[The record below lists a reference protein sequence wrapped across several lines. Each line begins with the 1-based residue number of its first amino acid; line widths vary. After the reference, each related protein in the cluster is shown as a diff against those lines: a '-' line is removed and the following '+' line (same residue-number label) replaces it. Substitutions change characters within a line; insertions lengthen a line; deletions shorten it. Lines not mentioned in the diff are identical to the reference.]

1 MTTSSSQLDNKFHI
15 NNFGE
20 RYLPSVNRKS
30 FERLDSKTV
39 FKQTFKDQI
48 FIEDCLHI
56 IIGSDSGLLINFIIN
71 NGIASGSKY
80 LIVEPKV
87 VLDLLPLELLN
98 NVPENIKLI
107 DIAELES
114 LLSSDFCEMYLL
126 KSQYMTHNSIASTLG
141 VVEQY
146 NTCIYNAQKL
156 LKMHHFKMSSTFQNK
171 VFLIQQLKNI
181 SDNLYPASLLR
192 NRFPGKTC
200 IVIGGGPSLDE
211 HIDWITQ
218 NYDQLFIITVS
229 RVAAKLSKANIP
241 AHIIVSIDFQDLNF
255 EVNVDAM
262 SLAQESLLINS
273 YHLNHRITS
282 QWQGKLLYTG
292 ARLPWNKID
301 KDNIAST
308 GPTVT
313 NSAVRIAIELGF
325 KTILLSGV
333 DFCYS
338 SSGATHSKGSVEAE
352 AGINNSRIEE
362 WVETYAGNLAETPVQ
377 LISAAQTLQ
386 NEALAH
392 PHANIINLSIN
403 AAKLEGISYQ
413 AAETIT
419 IEPANIT
426 PKQLL
431 DMVPSSAEDK
441 RNHYHNMQAELL
453 NSLKSLNTIRSLSGK
468 AIKLNRQ
475 LRTIDV
481 QSNQYRSIN
490 KKIALIEREI
500 ESKYSDYSY
509 LIKQYGYVEF
519 SKFLTTKE
527 SENWTVEEMQNMTH
541 LYYNAFELLTSE
553 ISGYI
558 ADAKKI
564 IETRQLEVSDGP
576 NLNKLTELWLQ
587 HNQPG
592 RVHILRKLREELGL
606 NIDHASE
613 HLTEAHDEYNRQL
626 TEKSHPYFSMKQTNK
641 SLHNTLA
648 KITDLYKSK
657 NQTGLTQLANNIEP
671 MIKDDPLAQ
680 QLYFLA
686 KCYLYILGNDKPA
699 ALLALQQI
707 DENNQTEVTL
717 KQLVALASEQQ
728 QIELTLSALAKL
740 VNFSHEYLP
749 LYAHALTI
757 QGDNIAAINTYLDYL
772 EISPEDIKVRLN
784 LGAFLL
790 KIGQTEGA
798 ITCFKQVLTLD
809 IDNLS
814 AINYL
819 NQVTQ

>member
-1 MTTSSSQLDNKFHI
+1 MTTPSSQIDNKFHI

-20 RYLPSVNRKS
+20 HYLPSVNRKS

-39 FKQTFKDQI
+39 FKQTFKDQL
-48 FIEDCLHI
+48 FVEDCLHI
-56 IIGSDSGLLINFIIN
+56 IIGSDSGLLIDFIIN
-71 NGIASGSKY
+71 SGMSSGSKY

-87 VLDLLPLELLN
+87 VLDILPPEILN
-98 NVPENIKLI
+98 KVPEQIKLI

-114 LLSSDFCEMYLL
+114 LLSSDFCEMYLI
-126 KSQYMTHNSIASTLG
+126 KNQYMTHNSIASTLG

-146 NTCIYNAQKL
+146 NTCIHNVQKQ
-156 LKMHHFKMSSTFQNK
+156 LKMHRFKMNCTFQNK
-171 VFLIQQLKNI
+171 VFLIQQLKNTP
-181 SDNLYPASLLR
+181 DNLYPASLLR
-192 NRFPGKTC
+192 NKFIGKTC
-200 IVIGGGPSLDE
+200 IIIGGGPSLDE

-241 AHIIVSIDFQDLNF
+241 AHIIVSIDYQEHNF
-255 EVNVDAM
+255 EVNIDAM
-262 SLAQESLLINS
+262 ALAQESLLINS

-282 QWQGKLLYTG
+282 QWQGKSLYTG
-292 ARLPWNKID
+292 PRLPWS
-301 KDNIAST
+301 KDDANNIASA

-313 NSAVRIAIELGF
+313 NSALRIAIELGF
-325 KTILLSGV
+325 RTILLSGV

-386 NEALAH
+386 TEALSH
-392 PHANIINLSIN
+392 PKVNIINLSIN
-403 AAKLEGISYQ
+403 AAKLEGIRYQ

-419 IEPANIT
+419 LEPASIT

-431 DMVPSSAEDK
+431 DMMPSSAEDRK
-441 RNHYHNMQAELL
+441 SHYHNMQEELL
-453 NSLKSLNTIRSLSGK
+453 SSEERLNVIKTLSEQ
-468 AIKLNRQ
+468 AIKLNQQ
-475 LRTIDV
+475 LKKINAH
-481 QSNQYRSIN
+481 SKPYRSIT
-490 KKIALIEREI
+490 KKIALIEKEI

-527 SENWTVEEMQNMTH
+527 SADWTVEEMQNMTH
-541 LYYNAFELLTSE
+541 LYYNAFVLLASE
-553 ISGYI
+553 INDYI
-558 ADAKKI
+558 AEAKKL
-564 IETRQLEVSDGP
+564 IETRQLELCSSPD
-576 NLNKLTELWLQ
+576 LNKLTKLWLR

-592 RVHILRKLREELGL
+592 RVHILSKLREELGL
-606 NIDHASE
+606 NIDSASV
-613 HLTEAHDEYNRQL
+613 HLTEARDEYHRQL
-626 TEKSHPYFSMKQTNK
+626 TEKSHPYFSMKQTNS

-671 MIKDDPLAQ
+671 MIKGDLLAQ
-680 QLYFLA
+680 RLYFLA
-686 KCYLYILGNDKPA
+686 KCYLYILDNNKSA

-707 DENNQTEVTL
+707 DEHNQTEVTL

-814 AINYL
+814 ALNYL
-819 NQVTQ
+819 NQVPQ